1 MSAGSTV
8 RASRGK
14 DSKPDIERARAL
26 CAEALEICDALNL
39 PPEIGARIQETI
51 SALEQFLKSQQS
63 RGTSG

>member
-8 RASRGK
+8 RESRGT

-39 PPEIGARIQETI
+39 PPEIGARIQEAI
-51 SALEQFLKSQQS
+51 SALEQRLKSEQS
-63 RGTSG
+63 KRTSD